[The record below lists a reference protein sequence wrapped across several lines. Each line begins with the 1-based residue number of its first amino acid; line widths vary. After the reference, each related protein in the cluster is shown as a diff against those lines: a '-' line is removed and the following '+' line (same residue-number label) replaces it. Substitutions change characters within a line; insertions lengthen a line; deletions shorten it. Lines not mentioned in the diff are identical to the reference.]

1 MIRKSSDGRAMREP
15 EVSVVF
21 LCLDEAVVI
30 ARWDCRARCLRVP
43 LWGGRDSVAGARL

>member
-21 LCLDEAVVI
+21 LCLD
-30 ARWDCRARCLRVP
+30 
-43 LWGGRDSVAGARL
+43 